1 MTMPVLYVFGLLIAW
16 MLQFALF
23 RTKPRG
29 TPAKI
34 APNSRWGM
42 ILQVFGYWAIFL
54 PARVSMGVR
63 TDNWVWLTKMEPVAI
78 WRLVAGTAFG
88 LVGIWL
94 ASAGVRH
101 LGKQWRMVAALNHD
115 HQLITSGPYRV
126 IRHPIYASM
135 LAMFIMSAL
144 LLGRLPWWPIGMAL
158 FLAGIEI
165 RIHEEDRLLR
175 DRFGSRFE
183 EWKREVPA
191 YLPVIRSQNT
201 ALKLERPHGG
211 DTR

>member
-1 MTMPVLYVFGLLIAW
+1 MTMPVWYVFGLWIAW
-16 MLQFALF
+16 MLQFVLF
-23 RTKPRG
+23 RAKKRG

-54 PARVSMGVR
+54 PARASLV
-63 TDNWVWLTKMEPVAI
+63 EPLAI

-115 HQLITSGPYRV
+115 HQLVTSGPYRFV
-126 IRHPIYASM
+126 RHPIYASM
-135 LAMFIMSAL
+135 LAMFIMNAL
-144 LLGRLPWWPIGMAL
+144 LWADFPGGPSEWRSS
-158 FLAGIEI
+158 
-165 RIHEEDRLLR
+165 LR
-175 DRFGSRFE
+175 GSRFVFTR
-183 EWKREVPA
+183 KTVYCGTVLVR
-191 YLPVIRSQNT
+191 
-201 ALKLERPHGG
+201 ALKNGKEKSLVFTG
-211 DTR
+211 DPPSSLSFAIVSEMRADSQEKEPVVQ